1 MMYGGMMGF
10 GFLFMV
16 IYLAVVI
23 YFFYLLTS
31 ITKSVRR
38 IANRLDKMSVTTVS
52 SEPEKTKPESE

>member
-52 SEPEKTKPESE
+52 SEPEKIKPESE